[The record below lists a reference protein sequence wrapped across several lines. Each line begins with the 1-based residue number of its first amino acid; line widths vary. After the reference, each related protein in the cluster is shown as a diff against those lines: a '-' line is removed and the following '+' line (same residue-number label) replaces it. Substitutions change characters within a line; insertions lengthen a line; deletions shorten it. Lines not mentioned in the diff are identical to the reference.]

1 MVDESRSLMETLRK
15 RQEYWIEH
23 VLRHDSLLQKVIEG
37 RFQGK
42 KSLEDQEQCYWMQM
56 MPEDDESEINYAKL
70 KEKAHD
76 RETWRH

>member
-1 MVDESRSLMETLRK
+1 METLRK
-15 RQEYWIEH
+15 WQKNWIMH
-23 VLRHDSLLQKVIEG
+23 ILRHDSLLQKVIEG

-42 KSLEDQEQCYWMQM
+42 KTSGRPRAMLLAAVMQEY
-56 MPEDDESEINYAKL
+56 EESVINYAKL